1 MPKLNGYSKKDLL
14 DIYKKMALA
23 RRLDEKQL
31 IMLKQGKAFFHIGC
45 SGHEA
50 SQMAAAQNMIPGK
63 DWSYPY
69 YRDAALCLGLGMT
82 SKEQLLSFLA
92 KADDPNSGGR
102 QMPQHYG
109 HKDLRI
115 VSQSSPTGTQFLQA
129 VGCAMSRKW
138 ENDHEIVYVSSG
150 EGSTSEGEFHEAL
163 NWASREKLPI
173 IFHIQDNEYAISV
186 HVSEQT
192 SGSSV
197 FSMVNG
203 YDNLSRYEVD
213 GTNFFETDLAFRE
226 AIERARQGKGPSVI
240 VSNVVRLLSHSSSD
254 DQKKYR
260 KKVDLDK
267 DKNRD
272 PLLVFEKN
280 CIKNKILKEGDFEKL
295 RNEII
300 QIVDQDAEWADKQNH
315 PDPNSATNH
324 IYSNEPNLNET
335 PSNYKNEKIVLVDAI
350 NHAMHEEMKLND
362 KMIIYGEDIADP
374 KGGVFTATRGLSDS
388 FGDKRVFNSPLA
400 EASIVGTAVGLATT
414 GWKPCVEIQF
424 GDYIWPAMM
433 QIRNEVASMRYRSNG
448 SWKCPMVIR
457 VPVGGYI
464 HGAICHSQSIDG
476 YFMHMPGIRIAYP
489 SNAEDAKGLLKA
501 ALRMDDPVL
510 FLEHKGLYRQGFAA
524 SKEPDENY
532 VLPFGVGKKIMEG
545 DIVTVISWGA
555 MVQKSIEAINML
567 KIDNG
572 IIDLIDLRTLNPLD
586 YEMIGES
593 VKKTG
598 KILIV
603 HEDNKMNG
611 PGAEIS
617 AHIAENYFDD
627 LDAPIMRVASS
638 DSHIPYN
645 WHLEE
650 KILVQTEDI
659 QKALKELLEY

>member
-138 ENDHEIVYVSSG
+138 ENDHEVVYVSSG

-260 KKVDLDK
+260 KKVDLHK

-280 CIKNKILKEGDFEKL
+280 CIKNKILKEDDFEKL

-300 QIVDQDAEWADKQNH
+300 QIVDEDAEWADKQNH

-532 VLPFGVGKKIMEG
+532 VLPFGIGKKIMEG
-545 DIVTVISWGA
+545 DIVTVITWGA

-567 KIDNG
+567 EIDNG
-572 IIDLIDLRTLNPLD
+572 IIDLVDLRTLNPLD

-650 KILVQTEDI
+650 KILVQTVDI
-659 QKALKELLEY
+659 L

>member
-1 MPKLNGYSKKDLL
+1 
-14 DIYKKMALA
+14 
-23 RRLDEKQL
+23 
-31 IMLKQGKAFFHIGC
+31 
-45 SGHEA
+45 
-50 SQMAAAQNMIPGK
+50 
-63 DWSYPY
+63 
-69 YRDAALCLGLGMT
+69 
-82 SKEQLLSFLA
+82 
-92 KADDPNSGGR
+92 
-102 QMPQHYG
+102 
-109 HKDLRI
+109 
-115 VSQSSPTGTQFLQA
+115 
-129 VGCAMSRKW
+129 
-138 ENDHEIVYVSSG
+138 
-150 EGSTSEGEFHEAL
+150 
-163 NWASREKLPI
+163 
-173 IFHIQDNEYAISV
+173 
-186 HVSEQT
+186 
-192 SGSSV
+192 
-197 FSMVNG
+197 MV
-203 YDNLSRYEVD
+203 
-213 GTNFFETDLAFRE
+213 
-226 AIERARQGKGPSVI
+226 
-240 VSNVVRLLSHSSSD
+240 
-254 DQKKYR
+254 
-260 KKVDLDK
+260 
-267 DKNRD
+267 
-272 PLLVFEKN
+272 
-280 CIKNKILKEGDFEKL
+280 KILL
-295 RNEII
+295 I
-300 QIVDQDAEWADKQNH
+300 
-315 PDPNSATNH
+315 
-324 IYSNEPNLNET
+324 L
-335 PSNYKNEKIVLVDAI
+335 
-350 NHAMHEEMKLND
+350 
-362 KMIIYGEDIADP
+362 